1 MSINTKIIR
10 DSKSHVY
17 NLFHKKNPGSAL
29 YHNYHHTVEV
39 AAHAEEIAKGMKLN
53 KTDTEIVLISA
64 WFHDTGYLFSRIEH
78 EERSANIAAI
88 FLRGQK
94 YAEEK
99 IEKVMG
105 CIRATKVPQRPK
117 TVLEQVMCDAD
128 LLHLGKKDSIEKG
141 EMLRREIEITMG
153 HMMLEKDWIKQSITF
168 FNSHSYHTLYANKK
182 YNKPRQQNLA
192 KLQQRLKTLE

>member
-1 MSINTKIIR
+1 MSVNTKIVR
-10 DSKSHVY
+10 ESKSHVH

-29 YHNYHHTVEV
+29 YHNYNHTVEV
-39 AAHAEEIAKGMKLN
+39 AQHAEEIARGMKLI
-53 KTDTEIVLISA
+53 KSDTEIVLISA
-64 WFHDTGYLFSRIEH
+64 WFHDTGYLFSRNEH

-94 YAEEK
+94 YAEDK
-99 IEKVMG
+99 IQKVMG

-168 FNSHSYHTLYANKK
+168 FNSHNYHTPYAKK
-182 YNKPRQQNLA
+182 EYNKPRQQNLA
-192 KLQQRLKTLE
+192 KLKQRLKALE